1 MSRTT
6 LNREQAHLAYGPEF
20 VQFMMK
26 GKSEIELNAAQ
37 RVLLEKWKLI
47 KKLKFAPFAYEYVY
61 IVADDTAGQF
71 KIGMTRSPKSRLSAL
86 QTGSTNNL
94 RIVGLVIIGGQNG
107 RNLERSLHAEYKR
120 RQAHVKGEWFTGDPI
135 KELPFIRDFAT
146 LNYRGSVT
154 SLSDAW
160 DGCEPLVALYSAA
173 HRDTANAVDMAKCR
187 ADFMWVLGQAE
198 KGVLTVLS

>member
-20 VQFMMK
+20 VKFMMK

-61 IVADDTAGQF
+61 IVADDRAGQF

-94 RIVGLVIIGGQNG
+94 RIVGLVVVGGQNG
-107 RNLERSLHAEYKR
+107 RNLERSRSAGAEE
-120 RQAHVKGEWFTGDPI
+120 RQPHQQGDDPGLTGQS
-135 KELPFIRDFAT
+135 EAV
-146 LNYRGSVT
+146 ST
-154 SLSDAW
+154 S
-160 DGCEPLVALYSAA
+160 PTVA
-173 HRDTANAVDMAKCR
+173 
-187 ADFMWVLGQAE
+187 
-198 KGVLTVLS
+198 